1 MSGELSFGI
10 AVAAGVLS
18 FLSPCVLPLVP
29 AYLGQL
35 TAIAV
40 AGAGT
45 GRASRW
51 LALRHAAAYVA
62 GFTTVFTFLGVT
74 ATFAAG
80 PLFDYVAPARTV
92 GGAILVVLGAS
103 LAGVI
108 RLPLLERVWR
118 PLEPAAQAGLAGA
131 TGSAV
136 VPIGGGVEGRVGAFG
151 RWLAATRSA
160 VVVSFAL
167 GAIFAVAWTPCIGVV
182 LGAILTLAASSA
194 TAAVGGLLL
203 VGFSLGLGIPFLAL
217 GLLYDRAPALVRP
230 LVRRGRLVSA
240 LGGLLVAAIGVAMIF
255 DWLVL
260 LPRWFG
266 FFSLV

>member
-10 AVAAGVLS
+10 AVLAGVLS

-40 AGAGT
+40 AGAES
-45 GRASRW
+45 GRPTRW

-62 GFTTVFTFLGVT
+62 GFTTVFTLLGIT
-74 ATFAAG
+74 ATYAAG
-80 PLFDYVAPARTV
+80 PLFDYVGPARTV
-92 GGAILVVLGAS
+92 GGAILIVLGAS
-103 LAGVI
+103 LAGVV
-108 RLPLLERVWR
+108 RLPLLERAWR

-131 TGSAV
+131 TGGAV
-136 VPIGGGVEGRVGAFG
+136 APLGDRGAGGGFG
-151 RWLAATRSA
+151 RWLARTRSA
-160 VVVSFAL
+160 PLVSFAL
-167 GAIFAVAWTPCIGVV
+167 GAIFAVGWTPCIGVI

-194 TAAVGGLLL
+194 TAAVGGVLL

-230 LVRRGRLVSA
+230 LVRRGRLVSI
-240 LGGLLVAAIGVAMIF
+240 LGGLLVAVIGLAMIF